1 MGEVFEDLKT
11 EDAYMTITRSS
22 NTIEAIVDRNFG
34 NKFHHHNGTNQLQ
47 NVHNTH
53 MSTVSINT
61 LPKI

>member
-34 NKFHHHNGTNQLQ
+34 NKFHHHNGTN
-47 NVHNTH
+47 
-53 MSTVSINT
+53 
-61 LPKI
+61 